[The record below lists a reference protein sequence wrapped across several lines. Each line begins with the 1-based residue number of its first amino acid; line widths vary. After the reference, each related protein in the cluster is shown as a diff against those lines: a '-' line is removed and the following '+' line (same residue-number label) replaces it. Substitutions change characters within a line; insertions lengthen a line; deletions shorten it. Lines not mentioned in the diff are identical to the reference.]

1 MSPAY
6 LPLGPLGNNRPR
18 KWDAIGALPL
28 SRVQAAAPDFTAWWT
43 SADPTSMLLAAN
55 GVGGFVSASG
65 QTVGGWLNVKDC
77 GSKTF
82 AQCLAAQPE
91 LITNPGDPFTA
102 TTGYTNFG
110 GSHAIVGDDLVITR
124 GAGTTYDYI
133 TVPCVV
139 GRSYYLDIV
148 VTSHDASNWTLRVGS
163 APGNFEEFLASPF
176 GSQSFRFTAGRT
188 TEFINFL
195 VNGTTGQTLK
205 INSISIKELPTL
217 PLLQA
222 SGASEPQY
230 LLSGGIGSLN
240 TDGVNDYLSTGT
252 LASALP
258 SDCAVY
264 LAIKANPADTQ
275 YMLMS
280 SSASPYFYGTVVDSD
295 GGSVTGGAGT
305 PSFELD
311 AAGNV
316 WAGTRDTL
324 HNDLADDAGHI
335 FVGRN
340 VNLSNFPDLYFGVW
354 GYNNG
359 TYLFTG
365 AYRDILIVPE
375 SVLTANPTLH
385 ADIMAMLAARY
396 PS

>member
-1 MSPAY
+1 MMIG
-6 LPLGPLGNNRPR
+6 LGFGLGRRVGFASN
-18 KWDAIGALPL
+18 AL

-91 LITNPGDPFTA
+91 LVTNGTFDTDVSGWTTNNANASVTWVSGGKMLFASESFAYAKTPISLGPTNSRFLVTFTITDRTGALANLHVGIGASGNTVSGNGTFSYIYTGSGDTEFQIRPNSGG
-102 TTGYTNFG
+102 TG
-110 GSHAIVGDDLVITR
+110 SLVI
-124 GAGTTYDYI
+124 D
-133 TVPCVV
+133 
-139 GRSYYLDIV
+139 D
-148 VTSHDASNWTLRVGS
+148 
-163 APGNFEEFLASPF
+163 
-176 GSQSFRFTAGRT
+176 
-188 TEFINFL
+188 
-195 VNGTTGQTLK
+195 
-205 INSISIKELPTL
+205 ISIKALPAL
-217 PLLQA
+217 PLLQSDSA
-222 SGASEPQY
+222 REPQY

-240 TDGVNDYLSTGT
+240 MDGVTDFLSTGT

-275 YMLMS
+275 YVLMS
-280 SSASPYFYGTVVDSD
+280 SSAPDCFYGVVVDSD

-354 GYNNG
+354 GYNIS